1 MPADNSNLQDVR
13 RVALAAYN
21 NGLCPVPPRPD
32 GSKAPIGNWGRYQR
46 VRPTCRLIEAWYG
59 GHTGVGLVCG
69 GISGNLECLE
79 FDEPAAYHSY
89 KGLAKAAGLGD
100 LDERIEAGYLEQSP
114 SGGIHWLY
122 QCNEIAG
129 NSKLARQPRC
139 NNTVKVLIET
149 RGEGGYIII
158 APSYGNVHP
167 SGKPYVLL
175 EGSVDSIAT
184 ITPDERQALWEL
196 ARTFDLMPKLR
207 AEEGLRL
214 DTTNLENRP
223 GDHFSNQACWEDV
236 LLPHG
241 WVKVFQRGEVSYW
254 RRPGKEVGISATT
267 NWQGSDLLYVFS
279 TSTVFEAER
288 GYSKFSAH
296 ALLEHG
302 GDFKTAAKSPVK
314 QGYGNPRRNPQKG
327 HHRPRPITSWE
338 VRG

>member
-1 MPADNSNLQDVR
+1 MLADKFMIQDVR

-21 NGLCPVPPRPD
+21 NRLCPVPPRPD
-32 GSKAPIGNWGRYQR
+32 GSKAPIGDWGRYQR
-46 VRPTCRLIEAWYG
+46 IRPTPRQIETWYG
-59 GHTGVGLVCG
+59 CNTGVGLVCG
-69 GISGNLECLE
+69 GISDNLECLE
-79 FDEPAAYHSY
+79 FDEPVVYDSY
-89 KGLAKAAGLGD
+89 KDLATAAGLGD
-100 LDERIEAGYLEQSP
+100 LVGRIERGYLEQSP

-122 QCNEIAG
+122 KCDEIAG
-129 NSKLARQPRC
+129 NCKLARRS
-139 NNTVKVLIET
+139 NGISTVKVLIET

-167 SGKPYVLL
+167 SGKPYMLL
-175 EGSVDSIAT
+175 GGGVNSIVT
-184 ITPDERQALWEL
+184 LTPDERQALWEL

-207 AEEGLRL
+207 AKEGPLL
-214 DTTNLENRP
+214 IPTNPGHRP
-223 GDHFSNQACWEDV
+223 GDHFSNLAAWEDV

-241 WVKVFQRGEVSYW
+241 WVKVFQRDYVGYW
-254 RRPGKEVGISATT
+254 RRPGKESGVSATT

-279 TSTVFEAER
+279 TSTIFEPER

-302 GDFKTAAKSPVK
+302 GDFNAAAKSLVK
-314 QGYGNPRRNPQKG
+314 QGYGNPHRNPQKK